1 MKPKLVFW
9 WGQQNWQTSTQIQQE
24 NRDGAQIH
32 KIKNEKEVTIDG
44 REIQKVIRDYYEQ
57 SHTNKMD
64 NLE

>member
-1 MKPKLVFW
+1 MAFW
-9 WGQQNWQTSTQIQQE
+9 KGKQKWWTFSQIQQE